1 MTKHIKHHL
10 TDDLISGYSCGSLTE
25 AVSLAVA
32 THVSMCDDCRAAL
45 ESYDAL
51 GGGILETV
59 DIDTTQDVSFAAT
72 MAKIKALPDAP
83 RTKPVATNVPAP
95 LVDYIGTRLEN
106 VNWRPIGMG
115 VKQAILP
122 TSKGAIARLLYIPS
136 GTAVPDHGHNGLELT
151 LVLQGAFRDE
161 SDEFKAGDIE
171 VANEDMNHTPVAFGD
186 QDCICLAVTEAP
198 LRFSRML
205 HRVVQPFLKI

>member
-1 MTKHIKHHL
+1 MTKQIKHHL
-10 TDDLISGYSCGSLTE
+10 TDDLISGYSCGTLSE

-32 THVSMCDDCRAAL
+32 THVSMCDECRALL

-51 GGGILETV
+51 GGGLLDAVET
-59 DIDTTQDVSFAAT
+59 DSTQDVSFAAT
-72 MAKIKALPDAP
+72 MAKIKALPSAP
-83 RTKPVATNVPAP
+83 QTKPVASNVPAP

-106 VNWRPIGMG
+106 VKWRPIGMG
-115 VKQAILP
+115 VKQVILP
-122 TSKGAIARLLYIPS
+122 TSKGAIARLLYIPT

-151 LVLQGAFRDE
+151 LVLQGAFRDD
-161 SDEFKAGDIE
+161 SDEFSAGDIE
-171 VANEDMNHTPVAFGD
+171 VADDDMNHTPVAFGD

-198 LRFSRML
+198 LRFSRLL

>member
-59 DIDTTQDVSFAAT
+59 DIDTTQNVSFAAT

-106 VNWRPIGMG
+106 VKWRPIGMG

-161 SDEFKAGDIE
+161 SDEFAAGDIE

>member
-106 VNWRPIGMG
+106 VKWRPIGMG

>member
-1 MTKHIKHHL
+1 MTKQIKHHL
-10 TDDLISGYSCGSLTE
+10 TDDLISGYSCGTLSE

-45 ESYDAL
+45 ESYDAV
-51 GGGILETV
+51 GGGLLETV
-59 DIDTTQDVSFAAT
+59 NIEATQDVSFAAT
-72 MAKIKALPDAP
+72 MAKIKALPSSP
-83 RTKPVATNVPAP
+83 RAKPVATNVPAP

-106 VNWRPIGMG
+106 VKWRPIGMG

-161 SDEFKAGDIE
+161 SDEFSAGDIE
-171 VANEDMNHTPVAFGD
+171 IADQDVNHTPIAFGD

>member
-72 MAKIKALPDAP
+72 MAKIKALPDTP

-106 VNWRPIGMG
+106 VKWRPIGMG

-161 SDEFKAGDIE
+161 SDEFAAGDIE